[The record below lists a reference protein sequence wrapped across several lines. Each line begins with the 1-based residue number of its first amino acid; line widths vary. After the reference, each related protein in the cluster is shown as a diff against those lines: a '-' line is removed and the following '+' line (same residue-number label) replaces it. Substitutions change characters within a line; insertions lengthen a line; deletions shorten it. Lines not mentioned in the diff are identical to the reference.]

1 MPTTRKENLQFG
13 MMMCLGMVIVMTFY
27 NLFMNGTGGPIHIKE
42 IALELLIGFIIA
54 LLIEICIVG
63 PCAKKLVLALP
74 FDKSK
79 KANIIIAM
87 ATAMVM
93 GMVFFMSFY
102 GMAMMYLHGGLQGD
116 SFISMYFSIF
126 IKNFIM
132 AYPLQLII
140 MGPLVRFIFGKFVM
154 KNKPVNVA

>member
-13 MMMCLGMVIVMTFY
+13 MMMCFGMVIVMTFY
-27 NLFMNGTGGPIHIKE
+27 NLLLNGAGGLLHIKE

-63 PCAKKLVLALP
+63 PCAKKIVFALP

-79 KANIIIAM
+79 KVNIIITM
-87 ATAMVM
+87 ATLMVI

-102 GMAMMYLHGGLQGD
+102 GMAMMYLHNGLHGD
-116 SFISMYFSIF
+116 SFVSMYFSIF

-140 MGPLVRFIFGKFVM
+140 MGPLVRFLFAKFIL
-154 KNKPVNVA
+154 KNKAVKVA

>member
-1 MPTTRKENLQFG
+1 
-13 MMMCLGMVIVMTFY
+13 
-27 NLFMNGTGGPIHIKE
+27 MNGAGGPIYAKE
-42 IALELLIGFIIA
+42 ILIELVIGFIIA

-63 PCAKKLVLALP
+63 PCAKKIVFALP

-79 KANIIIAM
+79 KVNMIIAM
-87 ATAMVM
+87 ATTMVI

-102 GMAMMYLHGGLQGD
+102 GMAMMYLHNGLHGD
-116 SFISMYFSIF
+116 SFVTIYFSVF

-140 MGPLVRFIFGKFVM
+140 MGPLVRFIFGKFVL
-154 KNKPVNVA
+154 KNKTVNVL

>member
-1 MPTTRKENLQFG
+1 

-27 NLFMNGTGGPIHIKE
+27 NLLMNEAGGPIYIKE

-63 PCAKKLVLALP
+63 PCAKKIVFMLP

-79 KANIIIAM
+79 KINIIVAM
-87 ATAMVM
+87 ATTMVI
-93 GMVFFMSFY
+93 GMVFFMSFF
-102 GMAMMYLHGGLQGD
+102 GMAMMHLHGGLQGD
-116 SFISMYFSIF
+116 SFVSIF

-140 MGPLVRFIFGKFVM
+140 MGPLVRFLFAKFVM
-154 KNKPVNVA
+154 KKKSFNVA

>member
-27 NLFMNGTGGPIHIKE
+27 NLLTNGSGGPIHIKE

-63 PCAKKLVLALP
+63 PSAKKIVFMLP

-79 KANIIIAM
+79 KVNIIIAM
-87 ATAMVM
+87 ATAMVI

-102 GMAMMYLHGGLQGD
+102 GMAMMYFHNGLHGE
-116 SFISMYFSIF
+116 SFVSMYFDF

-140 MGPLVRFIFGKFVM
+140 MGPLVRFLFGKFVL
-154 KNKPVNVA
+154 KNKPINVA

>member
-1 MPTTRKENLQFG
+1 

-27 NLFMNGTGGPIHIKE
+27 NLLMNGAGGPIHIKE
-42 IALELLIGFIIA
+42 IALELIIGFIIA

-63 PCAKKLVLALP
+63 PCAKKIVFALP

-79 KANIIIAM
+79 KVKMIIAM
-87 ATAMVM
+87 ATTMVI

-102 GMAMMYLHGGLQGD
+102 GMAMMYLHNGLHGD
-116 SFISMYFSIF
+116 SFASIYFSIF

-140 MGPLVRFIFGKFVM
+140 MGPLVRFLFGKFVL
-154 KNKPVNVA
+154 KNKAVNVA

>member
-13 MMMCLGMVIVMTFY
+13 MMMCLGMVNVMTFY
-27 NLFMNGTGGPIHIKE
+27 NLLMNGSGGQIHIKE

-54 LLIEICIVG
+54 LLVEICIVG
-63 PCAKKLVLALP
+63 PCAKKIVFMLP

-79 KANIIIAM
+79 KINIIVAM
-87 ATAMVM
+87 ATTMVI
-93 GMVFFMSFY
+93 GMVFFMSFF
-102 GMAMMYLHGGLQGD
+102 GMAMMHLHGGLQGD
-116 SFISMYFSIF
+116 SFVSIYFTIF

-140 MGPLVRFIFGKFVM
+140 MGPLVRFLFAKFIL
-154 KNKPVNVA
+154 KNKAVKVA

>member
-27 NLFMNGTGGPIHIKE
+27 NLLMNGSGGPIHIKE

-54 LLIEICIVG
+54 LLIEISIVG
-63 PCAKKLVLALP
+63 PCAKKIVFMLP
-74 FDKSK
+74 FDKLK
-79 KANIIIAM
+79 KINIIIAM
-87 ATAMVM
+87 ATAMVI
-93 GMVFFMSFY
+93 GMVFFMSFF
-102 GMAMMYLHGGLQGD
+102 GMIMMHLHGGLQGD
-116 SFISMYFSIF
+116 SFVSIYFSIF

-140 MGPLVRFIFGKFVM
+140 MGPLVRFLFAKFVL
-154 KNKPVNVA
+154 KKKSVNVA

>member
-13 MMMCLGMVIVMTFY
+13 MMMCLGMVIVMTSY
-27 NLFMNGTGGPIHIKE
+27 NLLLNGAGGPIQIKE
-42 IALELLIGFIIA
+42 IALELLIGFMIA

-63 PCAKKLVLALP
+63 PCAKKIVFAIP
-74 FDKSK
+74 FNKSK
-79 KANIIIAM
+79 KVNIIVAM
-87 ATAMVM
+87 ATAMVI

-102 GMAMMYLHGGLQGD
+102 GMAMMYLHGGLQRE
-116 SFISMYFSIF
+116 SFVLSYFSIF

-140 MGPLVRFIFGKFVM
+140 MGPLVRFLFVKFVR
-154 KNKPVNVA
+154 KKTVNVA

>member
-27 NLFMNGTGGPIHIKE
+27 NLLMNGSGGPIHIKE

-54 LLIEICIVG
+54 LLIEISIVG
-63 PCAKKLVLALP
+63 PCAKKIVFMLP

-79 KANIIIAM
+79 KINIIIAM
-87 ATAMVM
+87 ATAMVI
-93 GMVFFMSFY
+93 GMVFFMSFF
-102 GMAMMYLHGGLQGD
+102 GMIMMHLHGGLQGD
-116 SFISMYFSIF
+116 SFVSIYFSVF

-140 MGPLVRFIFGKFVM
+140 MGPLVRFLFAKFVM
-154 KNKPVNVA
+154 KKKSVNVA

>member
-27 NLFMNGTGGPIHIKE
+27 NLLMNGPGGPIHIKE

-54 LLIEICIVG
+54 LLIEISIVG
-63 PCAKKLVLALP
+63 PCAKKIVFMLP

-79 KANIIIAM
+79 KINIIIAM
-87 ATAMVM
+87 ATAMVI
-93 GMVFFMSFY
+93 GMVFFMSFF
-102 GMAMMYLHGGLQGD
+102 GMIMMHLHGGLQGD
-116 SFISMYFSIF
+116 SFVSIYFSIF

-140 MGPLVRFIFGKFVM
+140 MGPLVRFLFAKFVL
-154 KNKPVNVA
+154 KNKAVKV

>member
-1 MPTTRKENLQFG
+1 

-27 NLFMNGTGGPIHIKE
+27 NLLLNGAGGPIHIKE
-42 IALELLIGFIIA
+42 IALELIIGFIIA

-63 PCAKKLVLALP
+63 PCAKKLVFMLP

-79 KANIIIAM
+79 KINIIVAM
-87 ATAMVM
+87 ATAMVI

-116 SFISMYFSIF
+116 SFVSMYFSIF
-126 IKNFIM
+126 IKNFIL

-140 MGPLVRFIFGKFVM
+140 MGPIVRVLFGKFVM
-154 KNKPVNVA
+154 KNKPVNIA

>member
-27 NLFMNGTGGPIHIKE
+27 NLLMNGSGGQIHIKE

-54 LLIEICIVG
+54 LLIEISIVG
-63 PCAKKLVLALP
+63 PCAKKIVFMLP

-79 KANIIIAM
+79 KINIIIAM
-87 ATAMVM
+87 ATAMVI
-93 GMVFFMSFY
+93 GMVFFMSFF
-102 GMAMMYLHGGLQGD
+102 GMIMMHLHGGLQGD
-116 SFISMYFSIF
+116 SFVSIYFSIF

-140 MGPLVRFIFGKFVM
+140 MGPLVRFLFAKFVL
-154 KNKPVNVA
+154 KNKAVKVV

>member
-27 NLFMNGTGGPIHIKE
+27 NLLLNGIGGSIHIKE

-63 PCAKKLVLALP
+63 PCAKKLVFALP
-74 FDKSK
+74 FDKSNK
-79 KANIIIAM
+79 VNIIIAM
-87 ATAMVM
+87 ATLMVI

-102 GMAMMYLHGGLQGD
+102 GMAMMYLHNGLNGD
-116 SFISMYFSIF
+116 SFVSMYFSIF

-140 MGPLVRFIFGKFVM
+140 MGPLVRFLFGKFVL
-154 KNKPVNVA
+154 KNKVVKVV

>member
-27 NLFMNGTGGPIHIKE
+27 NLLMNGIGGPIHIKE

-63 PCAKKLVLALP
+63 PCAKKLVFTLP

-79 KANIIIAM
+79 KVNIIISM
-87 ATAMVM
+87 ATTMVI

-102 GMAMMYLHGGLQGD
+102 GMAMMYLHNGLHGE
-116 SFISMYFSIF
+116 SFVSMYFSIF

-140 MGPLVRFIFGKFVM
+140 MGPLVRFLFGKFVL
-154 KNKPVNVA
+154 KKKSVNVA

>member
-27 NLFMNGTGGPIHIKE
+27 NLLMNGTGGQIHIKE
-42 IALELLIGFIIA
+42 IALELIIGFIIA

-63 PCAKKLVLALP
+63 PCAKKLVFALP

-79 KANIIIAM
+79 KVNVIIAM
-87 ATAMVM
+87 ATTMVI

-102 GMAMMYLHGGLQGD
+102 GMAMMYLHNGLHGE
-116 SFISMYFSIF
+116 SFVSMYFSIF

-140 MGPLVRFIFGKFVM
+140 MGPLVRFLFGKFVL
-154 KNKPVNVA
+154 KNKSVNIA

>member
-1 MPTTRKENLQFG
+1 

-27 NLFMNGTGGPIHIKE
+27 NLLMNGAGGPIHVKGIL
-42 IALELLIGFIIA
+42 IELVIGFIIA

-63 PCAKKLVLALP
+63 PCAKKIVFALP

-79 KANIIIAM
+79 KVNMIIAM
-87 ATAMVM
+87 ATTMVI

-102 GMAMMYLHGGLQGD
+102 GMAMMYLHNGLHGD
-116 SFISMYFSIF
+116 SFVTIYFSVV

-140 MGPLVRFIFGKFVM
+140 MGPLVRFIFGKFVL
-154 KNKPVNVA
+154 KNKGVNVA

>member
-1 MPTTRKENLQFG
+1 MPTTRKETLQFG

-27 NLFMNGTGGPIHIKE
+27 NLLLNEAGGPIHIKE

-63 PCAKKLVLALP
+63 PCAKKIVFMLP

-79 KANIIIAM
+79 KINIIVAM
-87 ATAMVM
+87 ATTMVI
-93 GMVFFMSFY
+93 GMVFFMSFF
-102 GMAMMYLHGGLQGD
+102 GMAMMYIHNGLHGD
-116 SFISMYFSIF
+116 SFVSMYFSIF
-126 IKNFIM
+126 IKNFMM

-140 MGPLVRFIFGKFVM
+140 MGPLVRFLFGKFVLQ
-154 KNKPVNVA
+154 NKAVKVV

>member
-1 MPTTRKENLQFG
+1 VPTTRKENLQFG

-27 NLFMNGTGGPIHIKE
+27 NLLMNGTGGQIHIKE

-63 PCAKKLVLALP
+63 PCAKKLVFALP

-79 KANIIIAM
+79 KVNVIIAM
-87 ATAMVM
+87 ATTMVI

-102 GMAMMYLHGGLQGD
+102 GMAMMYLHNGLHGE
-116 SFISMYFSIF
+116 SFVSMYFSIF

-140 MGPLVRFIFGKFVM
+140 MGPLVRFLFGRFVL
-154 KNKPVNVA
+154 KKKSVNVA

>member
-27 NLFMNGTGGPIHIKE
+27 NLILNGIGGPIHIKE

-63 PCAKKLVLALP
+63 PCAKKLVFALP
-74 FDKSK
+74 FDKSNK
-79 KANIIIAM
+79 VNIIIAM
-87 ATAMVM
+87 ATAMVI

-102 GMAMMYLHGGLQGD
+102 GMAMIYLHGGLQGD

-140 MGPLVRFIFGKFVM
+140 MGPLVRFLFGKFVM

>member
-1 MPTTRKENLQFG
+1 

-27 NLFMNGTGGPIHIKE
+27 NLLMNGAGGSIHIKE
-42 IALELLIGFIIA
+42 IALELIIGFIIA

-63 PCAKKLVLALP
+63 PCAKKIVFALP

-79 KANIIIAM
+79 KVNMIIAM
-87 ATAMVM
+87 ATAMVI

-102 GMAMMYLHGGLQGD
+102 GMAMMYLHNGLHGD
-116 SFISMYFSIF
+116 SFVSIYFSVF
-126 IKNFIM
+126 IKNFII

-140 MGPLVRFIFGKFVM
+140 MGPLVRFLFEKFVL
-154 KNKPVNVA
+154 KNKGVNVA

>member
-27 NLFMNGTGGPIHIKE
+27 NLLMNGSGGPIHIKE

-54 LLIEICIVG
+54 LLIEISIVG
-63 PCAKKLVLALP
+63 PCAKKIVFMLP
-74 FDKSK
+74 FDKLK
-79 KANIIIAM
+79 KINIIIAM
-87 ATAMVM
+87 ATAMVI
-93 GMVFFMSFY
+93 GMVFFMSFF
-102 GMAMMYLHGGLQGD
+102 GMIMMHLHGGLQGD
-116 SFISMYFSIF
+116 SFVSIYFSIF

-140 MGPLVRFIFGKFVM
+140 MGPLVRFLFAKFVL
-154 KNKPVNVA
+154 KNKAIKVA